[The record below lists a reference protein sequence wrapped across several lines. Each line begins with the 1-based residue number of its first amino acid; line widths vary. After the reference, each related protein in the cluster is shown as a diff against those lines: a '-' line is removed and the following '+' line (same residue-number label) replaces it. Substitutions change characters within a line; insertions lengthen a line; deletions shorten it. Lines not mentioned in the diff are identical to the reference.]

1 VRNVLFIGIVSLV
14 CGYVVVYPAWA
25 GLAKDKTQGIRHELG
40 NGDTLGNARLDD
52 RSTRETASSKTF
64 DDATQ
69 VAQAPPRSNRCVT
82 QVVACILPAYF
93 PVGTQCWCATPYGPA
108 GGYVK

>member
-25 GLAKDKTQGIRHELG
+25 GLAKDKAQGMRREPAT
-40 NGDTLGNARLDD
+40 GDIPGNARLDGQ
-52 RSTRETASSKTF
+52 STIRETPSRQKF
-64 DDATQ
+64 DDAAQ
-69 VAQAPPRSNRCVT
+69 VAQAPRSNKCVT
-82 QVVACILPAYF
+82 PVVYCILPAYF

-108 GGYVK
+108 GGYVR